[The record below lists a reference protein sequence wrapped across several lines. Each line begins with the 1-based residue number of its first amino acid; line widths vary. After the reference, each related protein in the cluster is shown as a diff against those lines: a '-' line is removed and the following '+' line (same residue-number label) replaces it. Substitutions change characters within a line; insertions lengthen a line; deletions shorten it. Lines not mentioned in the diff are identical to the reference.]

1 MQSRGVCNDE
11 LSLIVMILIYVN
23 ININVY
29 TEQ

>member
-1 MQSRGVCNDE
+1 MQSGGVCNDE
-11 LSLIVMILIYVN
+11 LSLIVVILIYVN